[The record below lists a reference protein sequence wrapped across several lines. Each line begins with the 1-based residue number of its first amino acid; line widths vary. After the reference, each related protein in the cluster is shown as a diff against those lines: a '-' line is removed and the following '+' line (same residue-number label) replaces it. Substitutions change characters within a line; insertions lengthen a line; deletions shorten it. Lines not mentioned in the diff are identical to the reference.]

1 MDSKRL
7 IYKNLDDRARAVY
20 DFVREAVSTKGYPPS
35 LREIGAGVGLTS
47 PSSVKHQMDKLE
59 RLGLLRRDPNRPRAI
74 EVVALDTGHDT
85 SEHAIGNVVHMHAGQ
100 TETVSIPLVGQI
112 AAGSPILAQEHLE
125 EYYEIPR
132 ALTGSGDLFMLK
144 VQGDSMIDAA
154 ICDGDWVVVRA
165 QPDANNGD
173 IVAALLNLDEG
184 PTATV
189 KVLSRRD
196 GHQWLLPRNNAY
208 APIDGDQAMIMGKV
222 VTVLRSL

>member
-7 IYKNLDDRARAVY
+7 IYKNLDKRAQAVY

-100 TETVSIPLVGQI
+100 TETVSVPLVGQI

-154 ICDGDWVVVRA
+154 ICDGDWVVVREQHTA
-165 QPDANNGD
+165 DNGD
-173 IVAALLNLDEG
+173 IVAALLDDE
-184 PTATV
+184 ATV
-189 KVLSRRD
+189 KVFRQVD
-196 GHQWLLPRNNAY
+196 GHTWLMPRNSNY
-208 APIDGDQAMIMGKV
+208 EPIMGDRATVMGKV
-222 VTVLRSL
+222 VSVLRSL

>member
-1 MDSKRL
+1 M
-7 IYKNLDDRARAVY
+7 
-20 DFVREAVSTKGYPPS
+20 
-35 LREIGAGVGLTS
+35 
-47 PSSVKHQMDKLE
+47 
-59 RLGLLRRDPNRPRAI
+59 
-74 EVVALDTGHDT
+74 
-85 SEHAIGNVVHMHAGQ
+85 
-100 TETVSIPLVGQI
+100 
-112 AAGSPILAQEHLE
+112 ILAQEHLE